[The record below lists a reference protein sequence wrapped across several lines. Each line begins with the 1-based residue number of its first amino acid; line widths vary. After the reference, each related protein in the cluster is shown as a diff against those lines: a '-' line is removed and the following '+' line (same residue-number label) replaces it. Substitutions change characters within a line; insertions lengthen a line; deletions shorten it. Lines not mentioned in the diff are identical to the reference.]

1 MCSATY
7 SYDARSLLVTAD
19 GPPEAN
25 PGPMTNI
32 LNITRDTRRR
42 ITRLQHNAQIT
53 YRYYDNWNLIAEYAP
68 SGTLL
73 KEHIHGPRIDEI
85 LCAKSGANAKRRI
98 VGKLVAYLLA

>member
-1 MCSATY
+1 MAAATHNYHAKSLLASATDP
-7 SYDARSLLVTAD
+7 SAVNALITDSLQ
-19 GPPEAN
+19 
-25 PGPMTNI
+25 I
-32 LNITRDTRRR
+32 SRDPRRR
-42 ITRLQHNAQIT
+42 ITRLQHNAQTT
-53 YRYYDNWNLIAEYAP
+53 YRIYDNWNLIAEYAP